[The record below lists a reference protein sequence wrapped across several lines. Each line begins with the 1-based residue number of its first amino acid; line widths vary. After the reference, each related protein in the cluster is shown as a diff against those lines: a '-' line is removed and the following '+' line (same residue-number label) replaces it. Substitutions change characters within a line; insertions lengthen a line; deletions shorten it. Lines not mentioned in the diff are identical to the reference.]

1 METLLCVNANVLHC
15 LVRSSTWIL
24 STHFFETWSQGG
36 KIQKRR
42 PCVLVWTANLYIFC
56 IDDVI
61 ARPLAFDL
69 WTPRRLITTATTTTT
84 MAGNMLVLVLQKI
97 LIRVTRAKYSAAL
110 LLRWAE
116 KVYGWLTRHFLLL
129 LVFGLFFY
137 CLFVYSMQALCTC
150 SISSSLFLVN
160 FKRHL
165 QTRMWTTACWVV
177 YNGSIRTQISLKR
190 CRGRWREK
198 KKVILVHVD
207 KD

>member
-56 IDDVI
+56 IDDV
-61 ARPLAFDL
+61 
-69 WTPRRLITTATTTTT
+69 
-84 MAGNMLVLVLQKI
+84 MLVLVLQKI

-129 LVFGLFFY
+129 LVFSLFFY

-198 KKVILVHVD
+198 KRSFWYMWTRTKCLWAGIHPMTIFR
-207 KD
+207 

>member
-1 METLLCVNANVLHC
+1 MDPVNTLFWNLVSGWKNPKTPPLCSRVDGKSVYFLYRWRH
-15 LVRSSTWIL
+15 RSTSSL
-24 STHFFETWSQGG
+24 
-36 KIQKRR
+36 
-42 PCVLVWTANLYIFC
+42 
-56 IDDVI
+56 
-61 ARPLAFDL
+61 RPLN
-69 WTPRRLITTATTTTT
+69 PATSHNNSNNNNNNGGQH
-84 MAGNMLVLVLQKI
+84 ACVGAAEDI
-97 LIRVTRAKYSAAL
+97 EPIRVTRAKYSAAL

-198 KKVILVHVD
+198 KVILVHVD

>member
-56 IDDVI
+56 IDD
-61 ARPLAFDL
+61 D
-69 WTPRRLITTATTTTT
+69 
-84 MAGNMLVLVLQKI
+84 MLVLVLQKI

-150 SISSSLFLVN
+150 SSSSSLFLVN